1 MKHQMTYRI
10 GAALLCLVGPVLY
23 NVFQMSPYVYLIS
36 LVGVIALLFIDR
48 GSNKNSEK
56 KR

>member
-10 GAALLCLVGPVLY
+10 VACLICLAGPILY
-23 NVFQMSPYVYLIS
+23 NAFQMSPYVYLIS
-36 LVGVIALLFIDR
+36 MVGVMALLFIDR
-48 GSNKNSEK
+48 GSNKNSRK

>member
-1 MKHQMTYRI
+1 MKYQMTYRI
-10 GAALLCLVGPVLY
+10 AAALLCLAGPVLY
-23 NVFQMSPYVYLIS
+23 NAFQMSPYVYLIS

-48 GSNKNSEK
+48 GSNKNSGK